1 LAGVPPEVGRAAM
14 RGFIQVIEIQTRK
27 LAEIEEV
34 MDGWKAATE
43 GSRKA
48 QRSTLTRDRDRS
60 DVYIQI
66 VEFPS
71 YEEAMA
77 NSNLPAT
84 VEFAKKLVELCDAPP
99 KFLNL
104 DVARED
110 EM

>member
-1 LAGVPPEVGRAAM
+1 MG
-14 RGFIQVIEIQTRK
+14 GFIQVIEFQTTK

-34 MDGWKAATE
+34 MAGWKAATE

-48 QRSTLTRDRDRS
+48 QRSTLTRDRDRADS
-60 DVYIQI
+60 YIQI

-77 NSNLPAT
+77 NSKLAAT
-84 VEFAKKLVELCDAPP
+84 AEFAKKLAELCDVPP

-104 DVARED
+104 DVVREE